1 MSAVLVDWRSVVTRG
16 LFSQFLVFS
25 VYNPSGYSYVHWV
38 LGGFDWFWL
47 KLTVGAVLWVFLH
60 MIWVTTWGVLRRRGI
75 IAVSVFCIAGGLT
88 LAQVIGTGSAD
99 FEGFVIWL
107 LLSVSVLFTAALSYS
122 HVHHRIGGITHTE
135 EIAH

>member
-1 MSAVLVDWRSVVTRG
+1 MSAVVFDWRAVVARA

-38 LGGFDWFWL
+38 LGGFEWFWL
-47 KLTVGAVLWVFLH
+47 KLAVGATLWVFLH
-60 MIWVTTWGVLRRRGI
+60 MLWITARGVLRWRGI
-75 IAVSVFCIAGGLT
+75 IAVTVFCIAGGLT
-88 LAQVIGTGSAD
+88 VAELIGTGSPNLQ
-99 FEGFVIWL
+99 GFVIWL
-107 LLSVSVLFTAALSYS
+107 LMSFSVLFTAALSYS